1 MTLNAV
7 MDSLKEVFS
16 RVATGPLRPA
26 AWQLIRRNAQRDLQ
40 RLLQRDENLTTRSY
54 RFHSIVDSNGGA
66 VYNMRSRQSIQ
77 EAWLDTL
84 TDPAV
89 PQESLETSGTIR
101 RRDGERAIVEV
112 TAIRR
117 SPTQLVTGRGSSDS
131 EADEGSGGGGRRE
144 GSRASVRGGSVDPE
158 ALAGLSRALRS
169 TSGARRANAPLDEP

>member
-101 RRDGERAIVEV
+101 RRDGERAIVECGRARPGWA
-112 TAIRR
+112 AIRWR
-117 SPTQLVTGRGSSDS
+117 TSSCASWDS
-131 EADEGSGGGGRRE
+131 FLN
-144 GSRASVRGGSVDPE
+144 ASS
-158 ALAGLSRALRS
+158 A
-169 TSGARRANAPLDEP
+169 